1 MARSRSLEVLQD
13 IFPNRAVISATD
25 AGKAISL
32 APQTVK
38 NQVSA
43 GNFPIPTFLIGGKRI
58 CRLTDVADYI
68 ENIGK
73 RPGRPRG
80 STKDELEHSLRRTRA
95 CLHRLRAAQHATV
108 VRSWCRRDGRSNAD
122 TSLPVKRPASPAN
135 RACSHVHGRRRPSGQ
150 G

>member
-13 IFPNRAVISATD
+13 IFPDRAVISATD

-43 GNFPIPTFLIGGKRI
+43 GSFPIPTFLIGGKRI

-80 STKDELEHSLRRTRA
+80 STKAAKMAAESATRENPISPIGSL
-95 CLHRLRAAQHATV
+95 
-108 VRSWCRRDGRSNAD
+108 
-122 TSLPVKRPASPAN
+122 
-135 RACSHVHGRRRPSGQ
+135 SH
-150 G
+150 

>member
-13 IFPNRAVISATD
+13 IFPNRALISATD

-43 GNFPIPTFLIGGKRI
+43 GNFPIPTFSIGSKRI
-58 CRLTDVADYI
+58 CGLTDVADYI

-73 RPGRPRG
+73 RPSRPREP
-80 STKDELEHSLRRTRA
+80 SHLRFALNAFRRRKAPAAFPTCDPSA
-95 CLHRLRAAQHATV
+95 VSMANQPQHDNLRARCRDT
-108 VRSWCRRDGRSNAD
+108 RSA
-122 TSLPVKRPASPAN
+122 
-135 RACSHVHGRRRPSGQ
+135 
-150 G
+150 

>member
-13 IFPNRAVISATD
+13 IFPNQAVISATE

-38 NQVSA
+38 NQVSM

-73 RPGRPRG
+73 RPGRPYG
-80 STKDELEHSLRRTRA
+80 STKAARIAAESATRTDPHSPTR
-95 CLHRLRAAQHATV
+95 
-108 VRSWCRRDGRSNAD
+108 
-122 TSLPVKRPASPAN
+122 SPT
-135 RACSHVHGRRRPSGQ
+135 P
-150 G
+150 